1 MSTPISLVTRATVNN
16 KYIYKKKL
24 KTYNIYIYIK
34 GASYPLGEGVEVA
47 RGEGGRVPPQRWLAV
62 KRGHPMAR
70 GGTQAT
76 EKVAG
81 VHDNLQSDLGVARMP
96 PHIFLLFFKKIIII
110 IINFLSF

>member
-16 KYIYKKKL
+16 KYIYKKTL
-24 KTYNIYIYIK
+24 KTYKIYIYIK

-96 PHIFLLFFKKIIII
+96 PHIFLLFF
-110 IINFLSF
+110 